1 MKRALIS
8 VSDKTGIIEFAK
20 ELVTLGYEIIST
32 GGTKKSLDEA
42 GIKTMGISDVTKFPE
57 MMDGRVKTLHPNVHG
72 GLLCVRDN
80 PEHMKDLVDNHIELI
95 DMVVVNLY
103 PFKETLKKGGTHE
116 ELIEN
121 IDIGGPSMLRSAA
134 KNHKFVTVCVD
145 PADYQRVLDE
155 IKENGDTT
163 LEFRC
168 ELAAKVFRTTAA
180 YDALIAQYLTS
191 KLGIEYP
198 EKLTLT
204 YEKVQGL
211 RYGENPH
218 QTAAF
223 YATPMTGY
231 SLASAKQLHGKELS
245 YNNIQD
251 ANGAIEILRE
261 FLNSGKSAV
270 VAVKH
275 TNPCGVGIGN
285 TLKEA
290 WDRAYSADPI
300 SIFGGIVATNEVI
313 DTDVANELH
322 KLFLEI
328 VIAPGFTDEALE
340 ILKAKKNIRLMTLDI
355 NQEIKN
361 KKKVIGVNDGILI
374 QDIDFGEVKAEDL
387 VCVTET
393 KPTAEDI
400 EELLFGWKV
409 VKNVKSNAIVVSKN
423 NQTLGVGAGQMN
435 RVGAAKIALEQAGE
449 KSKGAYLSSDA
460 FFPMPDTVQLAIEYG
475 IKAIIQPGG
484 SIKDQLSIDEC
495 NKHGIAMVFTKMRHF
510 KH

>member
-8 VSDKTGIIEFAK
+8 VSDKTGIVEFAK
-20 ELVTLGYEIIST
+20 ELSSLGYEIIST

-42 GIKTMGISDVTKFPE
+42 GIKTIGISDVTKFPE

-80 PEHMKDLVDNHIELI
+80 PQHMKDLVDNHIELI

-155 IKENGDTT
+155 VRANGDTT
-163 LEFRC
+163 LECRC

-180 YDALIAQYLTS
+180 YDALIANYLTS

-204 YEKVQGL
+204 YEKVQDL

-261 FLNSGKSAV
+261 FLNSGKKAV

-275 TNPCGVGIGN
+275 TNPCGVGIGD

-313 DTDVANELH
+313 DIEVAKELH

-340 ILKAKKNIRLMTLDI
+340 ILMAKKNIRLMTLDI
-355 NQEIKN
+355 EQEIYN
-361 KKKVIGVNDGILI
+361 KKKVVGVNDGILL
-374 QDIDFGEVKAEDL
+374 QDVDFGEVKPEDL

-393 KPTAEDI
+393 KPTEEDI
-400 EELLFGWKV
+400 QELLFGWKV

-449 KSKGAYLSSDA
+449 KSRGAYLSSDA

>member
-20 ELVTLGYEIIST
+20 ELSTLGYEIIST
-32 GGTKKSLDEA
+32 GGTKKALDDA
-42 GIKTMGISDVTKFPE
+42 GLKTLSISDITHFPE

-80 PEHMKDLVDNHIELI
+80 EEHMKDLVENKIELI
-95 DMVVVNLY
+95 DLVVVNLY

-145 PADYQRVLDE
+145 PADYERVIAE
-155 IKENGDTT
+155 IREHGDTT
-163 LEFRC
+163 LEFRQ

-180 YDALIAQYLTS
+180 YDSLIAGYLTS

-204 YEKVQGL
+204 YEKVQDL

-261 FLNSGKSAV
+261 FLNSGKKAV

-275 TNPCGVGIGN
+275 TNPCGVGIGD

-313 DTDVANELH
+313 DIEVAKELH

-340 ILKAKKNIRLMTLDI
+340 ILMAKKNIRLMTLDI
-355 NQEIKN
+355 DQEIYN
-361 KKKVIGVNDGILI
+361 KKKVVGVNDGILL
-374 QDIDFGEVKAEDL
+374 QDVDFGEVKPEDL

-393 KPTAEDI
+393 KPTEEDI
-400 EELLFGWKV
+400 QELLFGWKV

-449 KSKGAYLSSDA
+449 KSRGAYLSSDA

>member
-361 KKKVIGVNDGILI
+361 KKKVIGVNDGVLI

>member
-8 VSDKTGIIEFAK
+8 VSDKTGIVEFAK
-20 ELVTLGYEIIST
+20 ELSSLGYEIIST

-42 GIKTMGISDVTKFPE
+42 GIKTIGISDVTKFPE

-80 PEHMKDLVDNHIELI
+80 PQHMKDLVDNHIELI

-155 IKENGDTT
+155 VRANGDTT

-180 YDALIAQYLTS
+180 YDALIANYLTS

-204 YEKVQGL
+204 YEKVQDL

-261 FLNSGKSAV
+261 FLNSGKKAV

-275 TNPCGVGIGN
+275 TNPCGVGIGDTLKEAWDRAYEFLN
-285 TLKEA
+285 SGKKAVVAVKHTNPCGVGIGDTLKEA

-313 DTDVANELH
+313 DIEVAKELH

-340 ILKAKKNIRLMTLDI
+340 ILMAKKNIRLMTLDI
-355 NQEIKN
+355 DQEIYN
-361 KKKVIGVNDGILI
+361 KKKVVGVNDGILL
-374 QDIDFGEVKAEDL
+374 QDVDFGEVKPEDL

-393 KPTAEDI
+393 KPTEEDI
-400 EELLFGWKV
+400 QELLFGWKV

-435 RVGAAKIALEQAGE
+435 RVGAAKIALEQLNKLE
-449 KSKGAYLSSDA
+449 KNQEELIYLLMHFS
-460 FFPMPDTVQLAIEYG
+460 QCQ
-475 IKAIIQPGG
+475 IQF
-484 SIKDQLSIDEC
+484 
-495 NKHGIAMVFTKMRHF
+495 N
-510 KH
+510 